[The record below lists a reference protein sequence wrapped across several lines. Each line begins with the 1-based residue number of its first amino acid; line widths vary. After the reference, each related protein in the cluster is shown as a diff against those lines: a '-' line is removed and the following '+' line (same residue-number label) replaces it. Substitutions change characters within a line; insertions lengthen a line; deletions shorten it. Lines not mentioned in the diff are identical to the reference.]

1 MKNYIAFW
9 PDKSFTILSASS
21 RKELF
26 WKLDEEGNP
35 CSAVIYKLPVDF
47 QIMSRAEG
55 KMLRP
60 LTPHDKNEKWTR
72 VASFSKDPASIE
84 FYNQAL

>member
-26 WKLDEEGNP
+26 WKLDEEGDP
-35 CSAVIYKLPVDF
+35 CGAVIYKLPRDF
-47 QIMSRAEG
+47 HIMSQAENG
-55 KMLRP
+55 MIHP
-60 LTPHDKNEKWTR
+60 ITPDDTDEKWDR
-72 VASFSKDPASIE
+72 VVSFSNLNELGE
-84 FYNQAL
+84 FYNQAI

>member
-26 WKLDEEGNP
+26 WKLDEEGDP
-35 CSAVIYKLPVDF
+35 CCAVVYKLPADF
-47 QIMSRAEG
+47 QIMSRVENG
-55 KMLRP
+55 MIFP
-60 LTPHDKNEKWTR
+60 LTPHDTDEKWTR
-72 VASFSKDPASIE
+72 VACFSKASE
-84 FYNQAL
+84 LVKFYSPSL